1 MQHLGLGPTDLPQVL
16 VPVLASF
23 RQEFG
28 EPAVVVRSPG
38 RVNLIGEHTD
48 YNHGFV
54 LPAAV
59 DRGIA
64 MAVRARSDRRYV
76 LHALDLDRRLEGDLM
91 QLAPHP
97 ERWPNYLLGV
107 LDQLQKAGHLPG
119 GFELAYGGDLPI
131 GAGMSSSAALECGL
145 AFALNELFGLGLD
158 RLTMAKLS
166 QAAEHS
172 FVGVKC
178 GIMDQMASLMS
189 QKDHVM
195 MLDCH
200 DLSFRFVPFRSQVK
214 IFLCDTQVERALADS
229 GYNQRR
235 NQCEAGVA
243 LLQKYAPHV
252 HSLRDVSLQLL
263 DAHRA
268 ELDPI
273 VYRRCRYVIEENLRV
288 IAACA
293 ALEGEDLPAFGR
305 LMNQSHQGLSKA
317 YEVSCPE
324 LDVLA
329 EAAAALPGV
338 LGARMMG
345 AGFGGCT
352 INLVQAGQEEAFVQ
366 GMAPAFAKIGKTPKI
381 HSCAPHGGTERL

>member
-1 MQHLGLGPTDLPQVL
+1 MSAEEFLA
-16 VPVLASF
+16 PVLASF
-23 RQEFG
+23 RRQFG

-64 MAVRARSDRRYV
+64 LALKPRSDRRYI
-76 LHALDLDRRLEGDLM
+76 LHALDLDRRIAGDLGE
-91 QLAPHP
+91 LAPHP

-107 LDQLQKAGHLPG
+107 VDQLQRAGHRLG
-119 GFELAYGGDLPI
+119 GFELVYGGDLPM

-166 QAAEHS
+166 QAAEHT

-200 DLSFRFVPFRSQVK
+200 DLSCRFVPFHYPAK
-214 IFLCDTQVERALADS
+214 IFLCDTQVERALAGS

-235 NQCEAGVA
+235 SQCEAGVA
-243 LLQKYAPHV
+243 LLQKYAPDV
-252 HSLRDVSLQLL
+252 HSLRDVSLELL

-268 ELDPI
+268 EFDPV
-273 VYRRCRYVIEENLRV
+273 VYRRCRYVVEENLRV
-288 IAACA
+288 IAACG
-293 ALEGEDLPAFGR
+293 ALDSGNLPAFGR
-305 LMNQSHQGLSKA
+305 LMNQSQHGLAKE

-352 INLVQAGQEEAFVQ
+352 INLVQAGQEEAFVR

-381 HSCAPHGGTERL
+381 HGCAPHCGTERMR

>member
-1 MQHLGLGPTDLPQVL
+1 
-16 VPVLASF
+16 
-23 RQEFG
+23 
-28 EPAVVVRSPG
+28 
-38 RVNLIGEHTD
+38 
-48 YNHGFV
+48 
-54 LPAAV
+54 
-59 DRGIA
+59 
-64 MAVRARSDRRYV
+64 
-76 LHALDLDRRLEGDLM
+76 
-91 QLAPHP
+91 
-97 ERWPNYLLGV
+97 
-107 LDQLQKAGHLPG
+107 
-119 GFELAYGGDLPI
+119 
-131 GAGMSSSAALECGL
+131 
-145 AFALNELFGLGLD
+145 
-158 RLTMAKLS
+158 MAKLS